1 MVRMSHG
8 CAASAAAAT
17 LLGVAGSA
25 TAGFAGFDVT
35 IEEMESVNGF
45 VDFDNPFD
53 EEYAELIEIGDPPAG
68 SYIEFASGIPDVG
81 EFASDIIFG
90 SNNAGTAMFTF
101 TAMLDVASFADNP
114 FGLDLALSGHRVT
127 FTSEVDV
134 IVTLLASVDPGT
146 SDNAYGFL
154 EVYDD
159 DVPTGTFYSPGD
171 NPVVEEFVLEAGT
184 YSVAFGA
191 AVGPDGGF
199 GGFNGTIA
207 FTAVPAPGVV
217 ALLGLA
223 GLVARRRRR

>member
-1 MVRMSHG
+1 MIRMSHG
-8 CAASAAAAT
+8 CFASAAAAA
-17 LLGVAGSA
+17 LLGAAGSA
-25 TAGFAGFDVT
+25 TAGFTGFDVT
-35 IEEMESVNGF
+35 IDEMESVNGY
-45 VDFDNPFD
+45 VDFDSPFG

-68 SYIEFASGIPDVG
+68 SFIEFSSGIPDVG
-81 EFASDIIFG
+81 EFASNIIFG

-154 EVYDD
+154 EVYGD

-171 NPVVEEFVLEAGT
+171 NPIAEQFVLEAGT
-184 YSVAFGA
+184 SSVAFGA

-199 GGFNGTIA
+199 GGFYGTIA
-207 FTAVPAPGVV
+207 FTAVPAPGAV

-223 GLVARRRRR
+223 GIVARRRRR

>member
-1 MVRMSHG
+1 MIRTHRSWV
-8 CAASAAAAT
+8 ASAAAAT

-25 TAGFAGFDVT
+25 IGGFADFDVT
-35 IEEMESVNGF
+35 IDEMESVNGF

-81 EFASDIIFG
+81 EFASNIVFG

-114 FGLDLALSGHRVT
+114 FGLDLAVSGHRVT

-154 EVYDD
+154 EVYGDG
-159 DVPTGTFYSPGD
+159 VPEGTFFSPGD
-171 NPVVEEFVLEAGT
+171 NPIAEEFVLQAGT
-184 YSVAFGA
+184 SSVAFGA

-207 FTAVPAPGVV
+207 FTAVPAPGAV
-217 ALLGLA
+217 ALLGIA
-223 GLVARRRRR
+223 GLLARRRRR